1 MHRPE
6 QEFIFF
12 SQTSGFGTGEQPV
25 AEFGMYQIDRYR
37 QRAGAGFVRRF
48 CLNVMSRGR
57 SYFIADTCLPKRDL

>member
-25 AEFGMYQIDRYR
+25 AEFGMYQIDRYGKER
-37 QRAGAGFVRRF
+37 E
-48 CLNVMSRGR
+48 RGL
-57 SYFIADTCLPKRDL
+57 SAVSV